1 MKMNKFLAIV
11 VLTMVLVFFLGM
23 AIPYWGLMLFV
34 AAMSFVLKF
43 RPVLAFLGCGLGF
56 GLAWTIVSYVILV
69 KTGSMLP
76 AQMAVLM
83 GLPNEFLLFL
93 TTGVL
98 GFLIGGLSGLTGALC
113 KNLFKKR
120 DTYVYR
126 RY

>member
-1 MKMNKFLAIV
+1 MNKFLAIV

-23 AIPYWGLMLFV
+23 AIPYWGLMLFI
-34 AAMSFVLKF
+34 AAMAFILKF
-43 RPVLAFLGCGLGF
+43 RPVLAFFGCGIGF

-69 KTGSMLP
+69 KSGSLLP

-83 GLPNEFLLFL
+83 GLSNEFFLFL
-93 TTGVL
+93 ATGIL

-113 KNLFKKR
+113 KNLLKKR
-120 DTYVYR
+120 DAYVYR